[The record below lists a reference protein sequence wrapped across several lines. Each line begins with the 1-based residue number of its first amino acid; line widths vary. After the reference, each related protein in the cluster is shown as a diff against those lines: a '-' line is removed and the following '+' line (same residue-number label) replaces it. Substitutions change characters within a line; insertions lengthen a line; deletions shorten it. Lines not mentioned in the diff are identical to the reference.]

1 MYICFDS
8 VFHFSPLERSFQG
21 CAVWSDSAMLAWC
34 RGSTARSPGAE
45 SESSFSLERK
55 CLLRAIN
62 LITLQRKFP
71 KLKVCLLVEK
81 EGQLVRSYVLNPAFL
96 SGNRKCKVIR
106 MMKEVFCCLKLCLY
120 MSTPDYFGNFSLKD
134 TDSLL

>member
-1 MYICFDS
+1 MALGSCDWLSCQPWSVYICFDS
-8 VFHFSPLERSFQG
+8 VFHFSPLERSLQG

-34 RGSTARSPGAE
+34 RGSTARSPGVA
-45 SESSFSLERK
+45 SESPFSLERK

-71 KLKVCLLVEK
+71 KLKVCSLVEK
-81 EGQLVRSYVLNPAFL
+81 ECQLVRSCVLNPAFL

-106 MMKEVFCCLKLCLY
+106 MMK
-120 MSTPDYFGNFSLKD
+120 FSVV
-134 TDSLL
+134 